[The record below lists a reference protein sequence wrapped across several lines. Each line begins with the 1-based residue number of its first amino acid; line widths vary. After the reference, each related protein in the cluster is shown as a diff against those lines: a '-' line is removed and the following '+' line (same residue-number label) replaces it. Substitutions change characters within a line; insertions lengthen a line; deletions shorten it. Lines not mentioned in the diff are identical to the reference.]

1 MKLPQTTVEDA
12 VWVRRGIESAIRV
25 GVIALLVLW
34 SLQIMRPFI
43 GIVLWG
49 VIIAVAV
56 YPAYNGLVNK
66 LGGRRKL
73 TATLLVLV
81 ALATLLIPSIQFF
94 GDTIDSI
101 HDVATRME
109 AGTLTIPPPSDK
121 VRDWPIVGK
130 DVDEVWRLASTN
142 LEAAVSRYEPQLE
155 ALAKRL
161 LAAGAGLG
169 LGVLQFI
176 ISIIIAGVFLAT
188 AGSGKSAVVR
198 IGRRFAG
205 EDGAEFAVLAEKTI
219 RSVALGVLGIAT
231 IQALLGGLGMVFAGV
246 PGAGL
251 WALLILIVAIVQLPP
266 ILVLLPVAIYV
277 FSAASTTTAVIFLIW
292 SILVSGS
299 DAVLKPLLLG
309 RGVEVPALVILIGAI
324 GGMILSGIIG
334 LFVGAVVLAL
344 AYQLG
349 AAWLNSEDSITTE
362 DQSAGPS
369 AAAATD
375 PEPETA

>member
-1 MKLPQTTVEDA
+1 MKLPPTTLGDA
-12 VWVRRGIESAIRV
+12 VWTRRGVETAIRV

-43 GIVLWG
+43 EIVLWG
-49 VIIAVAV
+49 VIIAVAIF
-56 YPAYNGLVNK
+56 PAYNVLAVR
-66 LGGRRKL
+66 LGNRRKL

-81 ALATLLIPSIQFF
+81 ALAALIIPSVRFL
-94 GDTIDSI
+94 GDTIDTI
-101 HDVATRME
+101 GDIAGRME

-121 VRDWPIVGK
+121 VRDWPIVGE

-155 ALAKRL
+155 SIAKRL
-161 LAAGAGLG
+161 LATGAGLG

-188 AGSGKSAVVR
+188 ARSGKSAAVR

-231 IQALLGGLGMVFAGV
+231 VQAILGGLGMVFAGV

-251 WALLILIVAIVQLPP
+251 WALLILIVAIIQLPP
-266 ILVLLPVAIYV
+266 LRVLGPVAVWV
-277 FSAASTTTAVIFLIW
+277 FSAQSTTTAVVFLIW
-292 SILVSGS
+292 ALLVSAS
-299 DAVLKPLLLG
+299 DGILKPLLLG
-309 RGVEVPALVILIGAI
+309 RGVDVPALVILIGAI
-324 GGMILSGIIG
+324 GGMIMSGIIG

-344 AYQLG
+344 AYQLFM
-349 AAWLNSEDSITTE
+349 AWLNNDDPDTAEAT
-362 DQSAGPS
+362 
-369 AAAATD
+369 AAPLGD
-375 PEPETA
+375 PEPKTA